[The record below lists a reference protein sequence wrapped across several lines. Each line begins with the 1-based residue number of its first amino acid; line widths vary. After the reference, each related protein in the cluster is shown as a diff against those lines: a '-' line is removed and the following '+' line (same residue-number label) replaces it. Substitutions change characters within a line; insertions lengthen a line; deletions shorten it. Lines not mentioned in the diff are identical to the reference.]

1 MTCYMLKMNK
11 GGKLYEGYNE
21 GVDWVLPHFQAIKVT
36 SDDFTR
42 DLRKLHS
49 ANPQVMQPQSAD
61 EAGARGHSAAL
72 QAHLDNLMVRD
83 LHGATSQNRPRAS

>member
-1 MTCYMLKMNK
+1 MVKMNK
-11 GGKLYEGYNE
+11 CGKLYEGSNE

-36 SDDFTR
+36 SDDFTS

-49 ANPQVMQPQSAD
+49 AHPQVMQPRYAEEAD
-61 EAGARGHSAAL
+61 ARGHSAAL

-83 LHGATSQNRPRAS
+83 LHRDTSQNRPRAS